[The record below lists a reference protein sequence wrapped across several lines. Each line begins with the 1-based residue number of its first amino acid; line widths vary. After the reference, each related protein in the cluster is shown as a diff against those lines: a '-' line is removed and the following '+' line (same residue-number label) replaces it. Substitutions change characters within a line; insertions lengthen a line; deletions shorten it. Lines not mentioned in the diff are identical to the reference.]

1 MKLSDLSD
9 SQMEFLAVLEAF
21 SHSVPSKVVS
31 HLVPLSPKD
40 MNEFINKLTEIG
52 WLHQTDN
59 NEIRLTKEIPTSVI
73 GAIRKTN
80 TETRLRELLNQV
92 TNLDLGHHISP
103 SILIDLFHHAGK
115 PKKAAFLAYDC
126 ALKEIESGNYEK
138 ALIYCLTTLTEL
150 KNLLGDPECDRL
162 FISASLTSSDLFPYG
177 REVGEEILDVL
188 CRARE
193 LSERL
198 GDKRNLALI
207 TLHVGRTH
215 QLFLHKLEDA
225 LSALSSGLDMVKK
238 LGDEDIMAQAA
249 GFYGMYYHIQ
259 GMSKEVLEHLEHS
272 DVTRVFQKG
281 NVSNLIS
288 CIYSGNSAA
297 FMGRFY
303 HGIGVLDSG
312 WRRAQLNAE
321 YLGAR
326 LLRACLGCVLLM
338 AGKSI
343 EAFSHLNAVERDALA
358 QNDIWSQI
366 WAQRGL
372 AYYHFLEG
380 KTQKSYDL
388 LKTCLAK
395 AARSGIPR
403 PFYAFPWVL
412 ELLFGYHQQGYE
424 PIPGYDFEREMEI
437 AVNGINIHLRGTA
450 LRIRAKQAEIRGD
463 DSAVIEKL
471 LRKSEAD
478 HKKVADP
485 IELAKTR
492 AEIACLKLRE
502 GAEKEALDLAL
513 LAWEGLSAYGE
524 VYFPNEL
531 KSLLQRKRA
540 LPKDRTR
547 DDDMFTR
554 YMEMIDD
561 FIPSADPDELLFR
574 LVAATSKFFEAER
587 GAIFWRN
594 DNDKVGGLF
603 LRTVFHLNREEAESE
618 RFRSRMAY
626 VLKAYKTNQPI
637 VVRLPHAARGV
648 TSDQVITIL
657 CLPYEI
663 RNEVRGVLYHDST
676 YSDSGFE
683 SLDKSL
689 LRRMAQNMGDYVMR
703 INEYCRQMEER
714 SRIALRQT
722 TYDEEYNELEIKT
735 RSSAMRGLL
744 ERVDRAAKTDAAI
757 LILGETGAGK
767 ELLARRLHA
776 MSPRHTMPFIAVNLS
791 TIPETLVESELF
803 GHEKGAFTGADS
815 QKPGRMELAN
825 KGTLFFDEIGD
836 IPKSVQVKILRAL
849 EEKTFFRVGGTR
861 NLTSDFRLVAATNRD
876 MVKEVETGNFR
887 EDLFYRLSVVPLIV
901 PPLRKRGDDVV
912 VLARHFLAQYAKKYN
927 QPVPELTSDDR
938 AMLKA
943 YHWPGNVRELKN
955 VIERAMVLSN
965 GEELDL
971 TIPKAPR
978 KPSDVSTSFDNPF
991 SDKPTMNELQRRYI
1005 NYILKETGG
1014 KLSGLG
1020 GASEIMGMKRTTLYE
1035 RMKKLG
1041 VSTSTT

>member
-31 HLVPLSPKD
+31 HLVPLSPED
-40 MNEFINKLTEIG
+40 MNEFINTLAEIG

-59 NEIRLTKEIPTSVI
+59 NEIRLTKEIPTAVI

-80 TETRLRELLNQV
+80 TKIRLRELLDQV
-92 TNLDLGHHISP
+92 TNLNLDNHISP
-103 SILIDLFHHAGK
+103 NILIDLFHHAGK

-126 ALKEIESGNYEK
+126 ALKEIESGNYER
-138 ALIYCLTTLTEL
+138 ALIYCLTTVTKL
-150 KNLLGDPECDRL
+150 KNLSGDSECDRL
-162 FISASLTSSDLFPYG
+162 FISASLTLSELFPYG
-177 REVGEEILDVL
+177 REVGEEILEVL
-188 CRARE
+188 WQARE
-193 LSERL
+193 VSERL
-198 GDKRNLALI
+198 GDKRNLALV
-207 TLHVGRTH
+207 TLNMGRTYH
-215 QLFLHKLEDA
+215 LLHKLEDA
-225 LSALSSGLDMVKK
+225 LRSLTSGLDMIRK

-281 NVSNLIS
+281 KLSNLIF

-303 HGIGVLDSG
+303 HAIGVLDSG
-312 WRRAQLNAE
+312 WRRARLNSE

-338 AGKSI
+338 AGKPL
-343 EAFSHLNAVERDALA
+343 EAFSHLKETEKEALA
-358 QNDIWSQI
+358 QNDIWSQV
-366 WAQRGL
+366 WTQRGL

-380 KTQKSYDL
+380 HIQESYNF
-388 LKTCLAK
+388 LKECLSK
-395 AARSGIPR
+395 AARSGMPR

-412 ELLFGYHQQGYE
+412 EMLFGYHLQGYE
-424 PIPGYDFEREMEI
+424 PIPEYDFEREMEI
-437 AVNGINIHLRGTA
+437 AINGINIHLRGTA

-463 DSAVIEKL
+463 DSTVIEKL

-478 HKKVADP
+478 QEKVADP

-492 AEIACLKLRE
+492 AQIARLKLRE
-502 GAEKEALDLAL
+502 GIEKEALDLAL

-524 VYFPNEL
+524 IYFPKEL
-531 KSLLQRKRA
+531 KSLLQRKGA
-540 LPKDRTR
+540 LPKGEIRA
-547 DDDMFTR
+547 DDTLTR

-574 LVAATSKFFEAER
+574 LAAATSKFFEAER

-594 DNDKVGGLF
+594 DNDKGRSLF
-603 LRTVFHLNREEAESE
+603 LRTAFHMDREEAEGE
-618 RFRSRMAY
+618 QFRSQMRY

-637 VVRLPHAARGV
+637 VARLPQSAHGIRSGH
-648 TSDQVITIL
+648 TMSIL

-683 SLDKSL
+683 SFEKAL
-689 LRRMAQNMGDYVMR
+689 LKRIAQNVGNYVMR

-722 TYDEEYNELEIKT
+722 TYDEEYNELEIKAQSRT
-735 RSSAMRGLL
+735 MRGLL
-744 ERVDRAAKTDAAI
+744 ERVDRAAKTDAPI
-757 LILGETGAGK
+757 LIFGETGAGK
-767 ELLARRLHA
+767 ELFARRLHA

-927 QPVPELTSDDR
+927 QPVPELTAEDK

-965 GEELDL
+965 GEKLEL
-971 TIPKAPR
+971 TIPRAPR

-991 SDKPTMNELQRRYI
+991 SDKPTMDELQRRYI
-1005 NYILKETGG
+1005 NYILNETSG
-1014 KLSGLG
+1014 KLSGPG
-1020 GASEIMGMKRTTLYE
+1020 GASAILGMKRTTLYT
-1035 RMKKLG
+1035 RMKKLDLA
-1041 VSTSTT
+1041 